1 MTKSSSAKLSEA
13 ADSLVPDPVVWR
25 ELGISAM
32 TGWRWTRDPNLRFPA
47 AIQIRKRNFRSR
59 RGIEAF
65 KQRMLRDAMERRDD
79 DRRQKQGNR

>member
-1 MTKSSSAKLSEA
+1 MTKTSSAKLSEA

-32 TGWRWTRDPNLRFPA
+32 TGWRWTRDPNLRFPP

-59 RGIEAF
+59 RAIEEF
-65 KQRMLRDAMERRDD
+65 KAKMMRAAITHREVA
-79 DRRQKQGNR
+79 

>member
-1 MTKSSSAKLSEA
+1 MTKTSSAKLSEA

-59 RGIEAF
+59 RALEEF
-65 KQRMLRDAMERRDD
+65 KTAMMRAAIRQREVA
-79 DRRQKQGNR
+79 